1 MDPWKQNVFFC
12 WWFQSLR
19 EVDYIIKDKLLF
31 ESILNM
37 EFTDTTDQGYFY
49 NGKYH
54 FVLAFVSL
62 FAA

>member
-1 MDPWKQNVFFC
+1 M
-12 WWFQSLR
+12 R